1 MQSSFICCFISGD
14 STAETAEEKDREILL
29 LVFGGMDTQGEIFND
44 CIVLR
49 PEIVNKN
56 C

>member
-1 MQSSFICCFISGD
+1 MQSSVICCFIAGD

-44 CIVLR
+44 FIVLR

-56 C
+56 